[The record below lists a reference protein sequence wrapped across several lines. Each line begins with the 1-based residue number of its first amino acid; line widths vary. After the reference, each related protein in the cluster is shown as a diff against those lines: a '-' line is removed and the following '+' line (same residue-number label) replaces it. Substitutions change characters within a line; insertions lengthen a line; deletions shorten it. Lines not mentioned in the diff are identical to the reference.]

1 MLVDLPRDYLLTL
14 ALVVGLDHF
23 VDPHE
28 GSLESVKTGG
38 VQHLLL
44 DLGTV
49 RAPAHEEELALEGGL
64 RSVGVELVVVVVQSI
79 PAVLAVSLLLVEV
92 NQEIRVGAITDSN
105 LNNDKL

>member
-44 DLGTV
+44 DLGAV
-49 RAPAHEEELALEGGL
+49 RAPGHQEQLALEGGL
-64 RSVGVELVVVVVQSI
+64 RPVGVELVVVVVQSI